1 MVESTATATPPPAGA
16 FPLHA
21 EIPFYPFSGL
31 AAPWLQPAAQCQRAW
46 LQFAAQRWRKD
57 MDTLIQLACCG
68 SAAELLC
75 VQYEAAA
82 DAATDYLGA
91 MHRLLPGQAQITPL
105 PADGAAVASG
115 G

>member
-1 MVESTATATPPPAGA
+1 MVEPTATVTTQPAGE

-21 EIPFYPFSGL
+21 EIPFYPFTGL
-31 AAPWLQPAAQCQRAW
+31 AARLRPAAQCQRAW
-46 LQFAAQRWRKD
+46 LQFTAQRWRKD

-82 DAATDYLGA
+82 DAAADYLGV
-91 MHRLLPGQAQITPL
+91 MHRLLPGPQATRQ
-105 PADGAAVASG
+105 PAGGGADAG
-115 G
+115 GG